1 MLRAEINRLTQMN
14 DEHSLK
20 SKQFER
26 EIDELKEKNEFLE
39 NEILTMKSSQAH
51 HQDLQTNIER
61 LQAEIHLSV
70 HIVLGA
76 LRLTRDVFFFFYFR
90 SKNVKMPRC

>member
-39 NEILTMKSSQAH
+39 KTEE
-51 HQDLQTNIER
+51 NIF
-61 LQAEIHLSV
+61 LN
-70 HIVLGA
+70 
-76 LRLTRDVFFFFYFR
+76 FNNYF
-90 SKNVKMPRC
+90 S